1 MLSESNTRKINT
13 QDVDTYYK
21 NFLASVTSNL
31 LSEKEIRSVN
41 MWENKAYTESIL
53 ESDIL
58 IFSPLQIE
66 IDVLCSYFSYTPTNI
81 SFLHIGTCHLA
92 WGIIY
97 HGTWLEPS

>member
-13 QDVDTYYK
+13 QDVDSYYK
-21 NFLASVTSNL
+21 NFLASVTSSNL

-58 IFSPLQIE
+58 IFSPRFI
-66 IDVLCSYFSYTPTNI
+66 SRSMRSAPTSPI
-81 SFLHIGTCHLA
+81 HLRTSLFY
-92 WGIIY
+92 I
-97 HGTWLEPS
+97 

>member
-21 NFLASVTSNL
+21 NFLASVTTSNL

-58 IFSPLQIE
+58 IFSLPQIE
-66 IDVLCSYFSYTPTNI
+66 IDALCSYFFYTPTNI

-92 WGIIY
+92 
-97 HGTWLEPS
+97 

>member
-58 IFSPLQIE
+58 IFSLPQIE
-66 IDVLCSYFSYTPTNI
+66 IDALCSYFSYTPTNI
-81 SFLHIGTCHLA
+81 FFLHIGTCHLA